1 MGKRRGAARPDE
13 SIRPPA
19 QQEFTV
25 KAKRRWTETHR
36 WGDERDARR
45 CSHIRYDCDEAVD
58 QFIDEGKPL
67 PSFCEWLKQRN
78 SFFSGNLTPQSTI
91 IIYPDSVNPSRHIA
105 KPYHEFDPLYEKN
118 YDIDPRAEDL
128 LVYDDGL
135 SYKNRPLV
143 WVVDNMFFTITNYRL
158 TSLSRSPLFIRGG
171 HNNSMPPSA
180 RPTRLG

>member
-1 MGKRRGAARPDE
+1 M
-13 SIRPPA
+13 
-19 QQEFTV
+19 
-25 KAKRRWTETHR
+25 
-36 WGDERDARR
+36 
-45 CSHIRYDCDEAVD
+45 D

-78 SFFSGNLTPQSTI
+78 SFFSGNLTPQGTI
-91 IIYPDSVNPSRHIA
+91 IIYPDSANPSRHIA

-158 TSLSRSPLFIRGG
+158 TSLSRSPLFIRGD